1 MKDNGLLV
9 QYFTANTPDSQD
21 LWTKAQQDAA
31 TLKKMGATAVWFP
44 PATKGAKGKEDMGYA
59 PYDLYD
65 LGEFDQ
71 KGTVATRYGTKDEYI
86 AAIKAMKEQEIDV
99 YADIAVRQKLGAD
112 KIEKVSAADFNSK
125 DLPQMIGNKKVV
137 GALSKFTFPGRKTK
151 YSKFKWNWKHFAGI
165 DWKQEDFKK
174 RICELEGRNP
184 EEAEKEFS
192 KYDYIIGSEIDFYN
206 QEVYDELMNWAQWYE
221 KNTDVDGFR
230 FQEAEAVPGW
240 FVRDFVQY
248 ASTVPKNT
256 GTKKNTDDSQTE
268 YIHKDIFAVGDFW
281 HWNSEYIN
289 NYIKSTDNT
298 ASMFDVPLHFN
309 FHDASVANGDYN
321 MADLLKGS
329 IMMSNPQKAVTFVDN
344 HESQPQGVLE
354 SYVEPWFK
362 PLAYA
367 VVLLRQQGYPCL
379 YMGDYSGISAVK
391 MKSMKT
397 VLNKL
402 LKLRKKYAYGEQHDY
417 FDNKDVVGWTREGDQ
432 EHKDSGLAVV
442 MSDGTGGTKRMYIG
456 RQYAGMHFADVMG
469 NAKYDIRIDDEGCG
483 EFYVNRQGLSV
494 WIKKD
499 SKL

>member
-1 MKDNGLLV
+1 
-9 QYFTANTPDSQD
+9 
-21 LWTKAQQDAA
+21 
-31 TLKKMGATAVWFP
+31 
-44 PATKGAKGKEDMGYA
+44 
-59 PYDLYD
+59 
-65 LGEFDQ
+65 
-71 KGTVATRYGTKDEYI
+71 
-86 AAIKAMKEQEIDV
+86 
-99 YADIAVRQKLGAD
+99 
-112 KIEKVSAADFNSK
+112 
-125 DLPQMIGNKKVV
+125 
-137 GALSKFTFPGRKTK
+137 
-151 YSKFKWNWKHFAGI
+151 
-165 DWKQEDFKK
+165 
-174 RICELEGRNP
+174 
-184 EEAEKEFS
+184 
-192 KYDYIIGSEIDFYN
+192 
-206 QEVYDELMNWAQWYE
+206 
-221 KNTDVDGFR
+221 
-230 FQEAEAVPGW
+230 
-240 FVRDFVQY
+240 
-248 ASTVPKNT
+248 VPKNT

-354 SYVEPWFK
+354 SYVESWFK